1 MSTKMSKEIFLEMKH
16 QKELGV
22 PVTRIA
28 EHFNMSVPTV
38 HKWLRMDE
46 DVVDSYIQNS
56 RPYLEQYRAF
66 ILSILK
72 VCPQT
77 QATNIM
83 YRIKDELPDFEC
95 GKTAFFKYVKALR
108 EETGYVKP
116 EHRETSF
123 REQTKPGYE
132 AQVDFGQYRMKDM
145 YDRNLVIYFFC
156 MVLSYS
162 RMRFVY
168 FSREPFKTKTAIAA
182 HNMAFRYFGGR
193 TETILY
199 DQDKVFVTSEH
210 YGNIV
215 LAAEFERYV
224 KKMGFSVILCNKRD
238 PQTKGKV
245 ESFVRYVKEGFLQGR
260 IYSGIDS
267 LNSAALE
274 WLDKECN
281 GTTHDRTRRTPRDMF
296 REESKALTKVHFED
310 EKCEIRAVSEKYA
323 VIYDWTKYE
332 LPHNKVEKYEKI
344 RIEEVDGMLMFYKTE
359 NGEMIHKC
367 KKSVDEGGDIPYHDE
382 STKMETVGIN
392 SMRRIFTN
400 VPDLEDFINALRE
413 QNGRYAN
420 RQAGKIA
427 TLANTYSIDQV
438 ETAISYCVERG
449 ICSLSEIQAYL
460 VYRYGLE
467 VGRGKIPASI
477 LTAVRRRAAEIAEEQ
492 NDRLK

>member
-1 MSTKMSKEIFLEMKH
+1 
-16 QKELGV
+16 
-22 PVTRIA
+22 
-28 EHFNMSVPTV
+28 MSVPTV

-46 DVVDSYIQNS
+46 DVVDSYIQNT

-66 ILSILK
+66 ILSVLK

-83 YRIKDELPDFEC
+83 YRLKDEFPDFEC
-95 GKTAFFKYVKALR
+95 GKTAFFKYIRELR

-168 FSREPFKTKTAIAA
+168 FSREPFKTKTAVIA

-215 LAAEFERYV
+215 LASEFERYV
-224 KKMGFSVILCNKRD
+224 KKTGFSVILCNKRD

-245 ESFVRYVKEGFLQGR
+245 ESFVKYVKEGFLQGR
-260 IYSGIDS
+260 VYSGIDS
-267 LNSAALE
+267 LNSDALE

-281 GTTHDRTRRTPRDMF
+281 GTTHDRTRKTPRDMF

-310 EKCEIRAVSEKYA
+310 ETCEIRAVSEKYA

-332 LPHNKVEKYEKI
+332 LPHNKVERYEKI
-344 RIEEVDGMLMFYKTE
+344 RIEEVDGMLMFYITE

-382 STKMETVGIN
+382 STKMETVGVN

-420 RQAGKIA
+420 RQARKIA

-467 VGRGKIPASI
+467 IGRRKIPATI
-477 LTAVRRRAAEIAEEQ
+477 LTTVRSRAAEIAEEQ

>member
-1 MSTKMSKEIFLEMKH
+1 MNTRVSKEMFLEMKH

-22 PVTRIA
+22 PATRIA

-46 DVVDSYIQNS
+46 DVVDSYIRNS

-83 YRIKDELPDFEC
+83 YRIKDEFPDFEC

-145 YDRNLVIYFFC
+145 YDRNLVLYFFC

-215 LAAEFERYV
+215 LASWIDVASDTHL
-224 KKMGFSVILCNKRD
+224 M
-238 PQTKGKV
+238 QTLV
-245 ESFVRYVKEGFLQGR
+245 DR
-260 IYSGIDS
+260 ITS
-267 LNSAALE
+267 NSQI
-274 WLDKECN
+274 
-281 GTTHDRTRRTPRDMF
+281 
-296 REESKALTKVHFED
+296 
-310 EKCEIRAVSEKYA
+310 IR
-323 VIYDWTKYE
+323 
-332 LPHNKVEKYEKI
+332 L
-344 RIEEVDGMLMFYKTE
+344 
-359 NGEMIHKC
+359 
-367 KKSVDEGGDIPYHDE
+367 
-382 STKMETVGIN
+382 
-392 SMRRIFTN
+392 
-400 VPDLEDFINALRE
+400 
-413 QNGRYAN
+413 
-420 RQAGKIA
+420 
-427 TLANTYSIDQV
+427 
-438 ETAISYCVERG
+438 
-449 ICSLSEIQAYL
+449 
-460 VYRYGLE
+460 
-467 VGRGKIPASI
+467 
-477 LTAVRRRAAEIAEEQ
+477 
-492 NDRLK
+492 